1 MQTTRRATRALFPL
15 TLGLAASVWALPP
28 AAAPLPAPRFYDAQY
43 RAAINPDA
51 GIIHVDLQLS
61 GDRLPSRIVL
71 HADPQRYRAMTA
83 TEPLEVKGH
92 LVTWRPRAKSATLSY
107 DFVVNHERAPG
118 RYDSLL
124 TRDWTVFRGDELV
137 PRTKVTA
144 RRGLE
149 SHATL
154 EFALPEGWT
163 ARSAYPGGKR
173 LRIEDPQRRFDRPL
187 GWMLA
192 GRLGD
197 RVETIAGIHT
207 IVAAPAG
214 NSARRQDMLAF
225 LNWSLPQIVTVFPQF
240 PRRVLIASAGD
251 PMWRGGLSGPSSL
264 FLHADRPLISENRT
278 STLLHE
284 LVHVAMRI
292 HGDEESDWITEG
304 FAEFYSIE
312 TLRRSGGISQKRY
325 AAALRKLRSWG
336 KRAPDLLVA
345 QSSGA
350 VTARAVV
357 TLKAADEEIRAASA
371 GRASLDDVARDLAKE
386 HAEVTLR
393 LLQELAAK
401 YAGRPVRALDRTKLS
416 GAL

>member
-1 MQTTRRATRALFPL
+1 MQTTCRASRGLLPL
-15 TLGLAASVWALPP
+15 TIGFVASLCALPP
-28 AAAPLPAPRFYDAQY
+28 AAVAEPTPKFYDAQY
-43 RAAINPDA
+43 RATIKPDA
-51 GIIHVDLQLS
+51 GVIHVDVQLS

-83 TEPLEVKGH
+83 TEPLEIKGK

-124 TRDWTVFRGDELV
+124 TRDWTLFRGDELV
-137 PRTKVTA
+137 PRARVTA

-149 SHATL
+149 SRATL

-163 ARSAYPGGKR
+163 ALSAYPGGKR
-173 LRIEDPQRRFDRPL
+173 LRIEDPRRRFDRPM

-192 GRLGD
+192 GKLGD

-225 LNWSLPQIVTVFPQF
+225 LNWSLPQIVTVFPEF
-240 PRRVLIASAGD
+240 PRRVLIVSAGD
-251 PMWRGGLSGPSSL
+251 PMWRGGLSGPASL

-284 LVHVAMRI
+284 LVHVAMGI

-304 FAEFYSIE
+304 FAEFYSVE
-312 TLRRSGGISQKRY
+312 TLHRSGGISDKRY
-325 AAALRKLRSWG
+325 AAALRKLRLWG
-336 KRAPDLLVA
+336 QRAPNLLVT

-357 TLKAADEEIRAASA
+357 TLKAADEEIRAGSG

-386 HAEVTLR
+386 HGEVTLQ
-393 LLQELAAK
+393 LLQQLAEK
-401 YAGRPVRALDRTKLS
+401 YAGRPVKALDRAKLS